1 MLKIVVQDLM
11 ESPYLLDNSLEY
23 DQGIIQTLFHN
34 ITTHFFFVFCIASA
48 TLAIIKNQYHVRI
61 QIKIEYHTKRK
72 TTKLPRWDINL
83 SRIDQFKLISLLTTS
98 VKNYGGDPIIK
109 HKLSER
115 DLSRAVIC
123 MKILL

>member
-11 ESPYLLDNSLEY
+11 ESPYLLDNSLEN

-34 ITTHFFFVFCIASA
+34 ITTRFFLVCCIASA
-48 TLAIIKNQYHVRI
+48 TLAKIKKNQYHVRI

-98 VKNYGGDPIIK
+98 KN
-109 HKLSER
+109 HKELILSM
-115 DLSRAVIC
+115 LLKLFC
-123 MKILL
+123 NKIVRI